1 MTETFCGKDCD
12 LCQVK
17 LSEACRGCKEGPG
30 RRFGGDCPIADCC
43 REKYHANCDTCQE
56 ATSCTKRQQK
66 DQMPQIRIAE
76 AAEKEEKEVQK
87 REKAK
92 VLGKWLWIL
101 FWLLI
106 ASLITG
112 LLSQDSLSQVSPR
125 IYFIGTVSGIAIKV
139 IYCLILLRLRHVE
152 EKYGKAGICS
162 IISALLAV
170 VVLLVVENSIALALI
185 MLLVATA
192 IGLAVDYFFFYGNAA
207 VLEDFDLEFSE
218 KWKKLWTWNL
228 ICIGGMTAGICLMFL
243 GSIGAILVIV
253 GGPGVFVIGIM
264 QLVYLYRMAVLFKEY
279 T

>member
-1 MTETFCGKDCD
+1 MF
-12 LCQVK
+12 
-17 LSEACRGCKEGPG
+17 
-30 RRFGGDCPIADCC
+30 
-43 REKYHANCDTCQE
+43 
-56 ATSCTKRQQK
+56 
-66 DQMPQIRIAE
+66 
-76 AAEKEEKEVQK
+76 
-87 REKAK
+87 
-92 VLGKWLWIL
+92 
-101 FWLLI
+101 
-106 ASLITG
+106 
-112 LLSQDSLSQVSPR
+112 
-125 IYFIGTVSGIAIKV
+125 
-139 IYCLILLRLRHVE
+139 
-152 EKYGKAGICS
+152 

-243 GSIGAILVIV
+243 GIIGAILVIV
-253 GGPGVFVIGIM
+253 GGLGVFVIGIM

>member
-12 LCQVK
+12 LCQEK
-17 LSEACRGCKEGPG
+17 QSETCRGCKEGPG
-30 RRFGGDCPIADCC
+30 RRFGGNCPIADCC

-56 ATSCTKRQQK
+56 AMSCAKRQQK
-66 DQMPQIRIAE
+66 DQMPQLRIAE
-76 AAEKEEKEVQK
+76 AEAKDEKEVQK

-101 FWLLI
+101 FWLFI

-112 LLSQDSLSQVSPR
+112 LLSQDSLSQVSPQ
-125 IYFIGTVSGIAIKV
+125 IYFIGTVSGIVIKV
-139 IYCLILLRLRHVE
+139 IYCLILLQLRHVE

-170 VVLLVVENSIALALI
+170 VVLLIVENSIALALI
-185 MLLVATA
+185 MLLAATV

-228 ICIGGMTAGICLMFL
+228 ISIGVMTAGICLIFL
-243 GSIGAILVIV
+243 GIVGAILVIV
-253 GGPGVFVIGIM
+253 GGLGVFVISIM

>member
-12 LCQVK
+12 LCQEK

-30 RRFGGDCPIADCC
+30 RRFGGNCPIADCC
-43 REKYHANCDTCQE
+43 RDKYHANCDTCQE
-56 ATSCTKRQQK
+56 AMSCTKRQQK
-66 DQMPQIRIAE
+66 DQMPQMRIAE
-76 AAEKEEKEVQK
+76 AAAKEEKENQK

-92 VLGKWLWIL
+92 VLGKWMWIL

-106 ASLITG
+106 ASFVIG
-112 LLSQDSLSQVSPR
+112 ILSQDELKLFNPQFYLVVTM
-125 IYFIGTVSGIAIKV
+125 IGIAIKV
-139 IYCLILLRLRHVE
+139 IYCLILLQLRHLE

-170 VVLLVVENSIALALI
+170 VVLLIVGNSIALALI
-185 MLLVATA
+185 MLLVATV
-192 IGLAVDYFFFYGNAA
+192 ISLAVDYFFFYANAA

-228 ICIGGMTAGICLMFL
+228 ICIGGVTAGICLMFL
-243 GSIGAILVIV
+243 GIIGAILVIV
-253 GGPGVFVIGIM
+253 GGLGVFVIGIM
-264 QLVYLYRMAVLFKEY
+264 QLVYQYRMAELFREY

>member
-12 LCQVK
+12 LCQEK

-56 ATSCTKRQQK
+56 ATSCSKRQQK

-76 AAEKEEKEVQK
+76 AAAKEEKEVQK

-125 IYFIGTVSGIAIKV
+125 IYFIGL
-139 IYCLILLRLRHVE
+139 CR
-152 EKYGKAGICS
+152 
-162 IISALLAV
+162 
-170 VVLLVVENSIALALI
+170 VL
-185 MLLVATA
+185 
-192 IGLAVDYFFFYGNAA
+192 
-207 VLEDFDLEFSE
+207 
-218 KWKKLWTWNL
+218 
-228 ICIGGMTAGICLMFL
+228 
-243 GSIGAILVIV
+243 
-253 GGPGVFVIGIM
+253 P
-264 QLVYLYRMAVLFKEY
+264 
-279 T
+279 